1 MKRLLQT
8 TALLLCLS
16 AAAYAQDRA
25 DSTGRNKPL
34 ISDET
39 KQEAR
44 QKAAQ
49 VEERVDEEID
59 RSLSYQQR
67 NQLSWFQPNNAFI
80 GGGLGFGVANK
91 QVYLSIN
98 TRAGYFFQ
106 PGFAAGLRYDNERL
120 IGNKYRARQI
130 GLFTRYYPFRTRI
143 SSFIGASLNS
153 GREFSETI
161 SADEKSRYTS
171 VGLEIGVMAWI
182 LRRLG
187 AEITYEGNFYN
198 RIDPTASQGRG
209 GRLKFGVNYYLGQFG
224 GRGRSGR

>member
-1 MKRLLQT
+1 MKNLLQT
-8 TALLLCLS
+8 TTLLVGLS
-16 AAAYAQDRA
+16 VAAYAQNNV
-25 DSTGRNKPL
+25 DSTGRNRPL
-34 ISDET
+34 INDET

-44 QKAAQ
+44 QKAAE
-49 VEERVDEEID
+49 VEEKVSEEVD
-59 RSLSYQQR
+59 RSISYQQR
-67 NQLSWFQPNNAFI
+67 NQLSWFQPGNAFV
-80 GGGLGFGVANK
+80 GGGLAFGVANE

-120 IGNKYRARQI
+120 VGNQYRARQF

-161 SADEKSRYTS
+161 GANEKSRYTS
-171 VGLEIGVMAWI
+171 VGLEIGAMAWI

-187 AEITYEGNFYN
+187 AEISYEGNFYN

-209 GRLKFGVNYYLGQFG
+209 GRLKVGVNYYLGQFG
-224 GRGRSGR
+224 GRGQRNR